1 VRIANAIVVVDKIDA
16 LIPAVGELTGSGT
29 VSSADEMDFK
39 LAAKIASAQGIGK
52 AGAGLL
58 TKLNGSGGASENTT
72 GVPQRFIGTPED
84 PNIPADVG
92 GIANTMKPPKGV
104 HLLLAAHTLFE
115 WPKLD
120 SLDGDGSAT
129 LEP

>member
-29 VSSADEMDFK
+29 VSSADERDFK

-58 TKLNGSGGASENTT
+58 TKLNSSGETSKTRLVCLSVSLGRPRIVISPPMSEAS
-72 GVPQRFIGTPED
+72 QIQ
-84 PNIPADVG
+84 
-92 GIANTMKPPKGV
+92 
-104 HLLLAAHTLFE
+104 
-115 WPKLD
+115 
-120 SLDGDGSAT
+120 
-129 LEP
+129 